1 MVILAISFGVA
12 LLDQATKYLVRANL
26 VLGRPVEII
35 PGFFNLTYVRNTG
48 AAWGIFAGLNNWL
61 IVLSAVMLTFLV
73 LFRRSILTDSLV
85 HRCAAGLL
93 IAGIVGNLVDR
104 LRLGYVVDFLD
115 FHWMGAARFPAFN
128 VADMAICTGV
138 GLYILT
144 QFAGRPE
151 EAPDS
156 ASAAAAPPS

>member
-1 MVILAISFGVA
+1 MLILAISFCVA

-26 VLGRPVEII
+26 DLGRPVAIV

-48 AAWGIFAGLNNWL
+48 AAWGMLAGLNNWL
-61 IVLSAVMLTFLV
+61 VVLSVAMLTFLV

-144 QFAGRPE
+144 QFAHRPG
-151 EAPDS
+151 
-156 ASAAAAPPS
+156 AAPETAPPAS